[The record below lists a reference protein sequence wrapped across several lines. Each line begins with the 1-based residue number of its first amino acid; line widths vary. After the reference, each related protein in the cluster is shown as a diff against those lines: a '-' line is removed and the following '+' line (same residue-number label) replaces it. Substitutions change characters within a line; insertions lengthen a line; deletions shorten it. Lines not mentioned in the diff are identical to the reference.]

1 MQPPTAVSRN
11 GEVWDLSV
19 KERFLIKSFI
29 IFVKAWCWFNATNLS
44 RETLAETLEKQNAK
58 KRKFE
63 NKKILFISFKHSVIF
78 L

>member
-1 MQPPTAVSRN
+1 MARYGIYQKR
-11 GEVWDLSV
+11 
-19 KERFLIKSFI
+19 ERFLIKSFI